1 MGTRLRG
8 HCGAV
13 ARAGPS
19 CPARPSPPGWQH
31 RLLAALR
38 LPLLGLLRAQDQPG
52 VGTVLGRTG
61 PGLPAAAY
69 GELWVLLGL
78 WPWGTVGP
86 RELGAPQHW
95 HLGPRTFCCHRGP
108 AGSLGMQQG
117 SLAPVT
123 FPFPSPAS
131 AKRVCYIFNI
141 LRALLVGI

>member
-8 HCGAV
+8 RGQ
-13 ARAGPS
+13 GWS
-19 CPARPSPPGWQH
+19 QPPGPAVRSQPVAQAFWLPRGFHAWGCQEH
-31 RLLAALR
+31 GTNPTGLGWTVPELLATA
-38 LPLLGLLRAQDQPG
+38 P
-52 VGTVLGRTG
+52 
-61 PGLPAAAY
+61 

-78 WPWGTVGP
+78 WPWGTVWPWG
-86 RELGAPQHW
+86 LGAPQRW
-95 HLGPRTFCCHRGP
+95 HLGSGTFCYHRGP
-108 AGSLGMQQG
+108 AGSPGMRQG